1 MLLVAYLTEFMNDW
15 ETFDETSLPEKE
27 ERYSNLNM
35 EEMKKSDCNHAKRT
49 CKDFEIENL
58 GEYHDVYLR
67 SETSLFD
74 NAFKNF
80 RKMCLQIYELIRAN
94 FLSAPAL
101 AWQAP
106 LKPTKVKLELL
117 TYIDV
122 VEKGIRRGICH
133 SVNRY
138 AKTGNEYMKDYNKHK
153 ESSYLKHY
161 NVNTLFRW
169 AMSQK
174 LPLNGLKIFLNF
186 MEDS

>member
-35 EEMKKSDCNHAKRT
+35 EEMKKSDCNHAKKT

-58 GEYHDVYLR
+58 GEYHDMYLR
-67 SETSLFD
+67 SETSLFAD
-74 NAFKNF
+74 AFKNF
-80 RKMCLQIYELIRAN
+80 RKMCLQIYELDQAN

-101 AWQAP
+101 AWQAA

-117 TYIDV
+117 TYIDM

-133 SVNRY
+133 SINRY
-138 AKTGNEYMKDYNKHK
+138 AKTGNEYLKDYNKNRHI
-153 ESSYLKHY
+153 S
-161 NVNTLFRW
+161 NIT
-169 AMSQK
+169 M
-174 LPLNGLKIFLNF
+174 
-186 MEDS
+186 

>member
-15 ETFDETSLPEKE
+15 EIFDETSLPEKE

-67 SETSLFD
+67 SETSLFGD
-74 NAFKNF
+74 AFKNF
-80 RKMCLQIYELIRAN
+80 RKMCLQIYELVPAN

-138 AKTGNEYMKDYNKHK
+138 AKTGNEYMKDYNNHK
-153 ESSYLKHY
+153 ELSYLKHY

-174 LPLNGLKIFLNF
+174 LTLNGLKIFLNF